1 MSPLTVNGAELVAE
15 HAGALWWPERG
26 LMVVADLHLEK
37 GSALGLPPYDSR
49 ETLDRLERLCE
60 RLSPKQVIALGDSF
74 HDRRAEGR
82 IGEED
87 GRRLSRLTAACDWVW
102 IEGNHDPAP
111 AALWG
116 GRVAEEIVVGP
127 LVFRHQ
133 AARKRVAGE
142 ISGHYHPKLSV
153 AVRGR
158 LVTGRCFLSDG
169 TRLVLPAFGAFT
181 GGLDARDPALRRL
194 FGRGLAAHVLGMSRV
209 VRVPLG

>member
-1 MSPLTVNGAELVAE
+1 MSALTVNGVDLVAD

-26 LMVVADLHLEK
+26 VLVVADLHLEK

-49 ETLDRLERLCE
+49 ETVERLERLMD
-60 RLSPKQVIALGDSF
+60 RLAPCQVIALGDSF
-74 HDRRAEGR
+74 HDRTAEGR
-82 IGEED
+82 IVEED
-87 GRRLSRLTAACDWVW
+87 GLRLRRLTSACDWVW

-111 AALWG
+111 SAQWG
-116 GRVAEEIVVGP
+116 GRVESEIVLGP

-133 AARKRVAGE
+133 AETGRAAGE
-142 ISGHYHPKLSV
+142 VSGHYHPKLSV

-158 LVTGRCFLSDG
+158 VVTGRCFLSDG

-194 FGRGLAAHVLGMSRV
+194 FGQGLAAHVLGVSKV